1 MKKLWDKL
9 AKKNSKYF
17 INSDYGQNITEKDF
31 NKSGWEDYFK
41 LIHRDRILNKFFNED
56 IKPSERVRGKG
67 STILDLGCGTGR
79 LTFNMPE
86 DFYWT
91 IGTDISGE
99 MIKQANDWLVPE
111 NLDTI
116 KFLETDGY
124 TLPLGDNL
132 VDVAFSYL
140 VFQHMRTKEMVESNF
155 KEVFRV
161 LKPGGIFKVR
171 IRTDEVRQDKWWS
184 GVAYTEQSI
193 GLLIKKMGY
202 EILKTEAV
210 EDYGLWLWL
219 KKPIDMK

>member
-17 INSDYGQNITEKDF
+17 INSDYGQDISDYQF
-31 NKSGWEDYFK
+31 RDSGLLDTREFIEYDD
-41 LIHRDRILNKFFNED
+41 LIPKNSMILE
-56 IKPSERVRGKG
+56 I
-67 STILDLGCGTGR
+67 GCGTGR
-79 LTFNMPE
+79 MSQFIAPLFD
-86 DFYWT
+86 DFVG
-91 IGTDISGE
+91 IDISGE
-99 MIKQANDWLVPE
+99 MIKQALNRLPK
-111 NLDTI
+111 L
-116 KFLETDGY
+116 KFVETDGSIIPF
-124 TLPLGDNL
+124 LDREF
-132 VDVAFSYL
+132 DVIFSYI

>member
-17 INSDYGQNITEKDF
+17 INSDYGREITEEQF
-31 NKSGWEDYFK
+31 SKSGREDYVDYIWSDELMSDKRPF
-41 LIHRDRILNKFFNED
+41 LE
-56 IKPSERVRGKG
+56 
-67 STILDLGCGTGR
+67 LGCGNGR
-79 LTFNMPE
+79 ILQHAQIWKT
-86 DFYWT
+86 T
-91 IGTDISGE
+91 LIGTDISGE
-99 MIKQANDWLVPE
+99 MIKEARERVPGAYLV
-111 NLDTI
+111 
-116 KFLETDGY
+116 ETDGMK
-124 TLPLGDNL
+124 LPISDNSIG
-132 VDVAFSYL
+132 VVFSYL
-140 VFQHMRTKEMVESNF
+140 VFQHMKTREMVESNF
-155 KEVFRV
+155 REVFRV

-171 IRTDEVRQDKWWS
+171 IRTDEVKQDKWWS